1 MRLVFTGTNIID
13 GAASAPIEN
22 ASVAIEDGRIVEIV
36 SDGKLVDTRGA
47 TVTELDG
54 AYLLPGLW
62 DAHVHPEYPIAP
74 GTTVAQQTADF
85 GMQLSRALTHGG
97 VTSVRCGG
105 AANYMDVAWRRV
117 FDSGKMPGPR
127 VFASGYF
134 LTTTGGHF
142 LTSGQARECD
152 GPYGFVQAI
161 REGIKNS
168 VDHIKLN
175 LSGGIMGPP
184 WDLHK
189 HSFLL
194 QDELEAAFALC
205 HQREFKVMAHATN
218 PDAVK
223 AAIRLG
229 AHTVEHGYI
238 QDDECIDMFTASG
251 AWYVPTLA
259 ISHLTQEQAANDW
272 ERDWIERRQI
282 AADLQRRANAAS
294 DEHAKWFKRALDEG
308 VKMALGSDIR
318 PLSEAAL
325 LEMGLWVRDGATPYQ
340 AIQAATRNAAEMCG
354 VGDELGTVEAGK
366 LADLIVVADNPLDDI
381 QNIRKL
387 MLVIKDGRVVAD
399 WRGTR
404 IAEKQIDATS
414 SSCRTTAV
422 GCVSSAASRLPV
434 PGARPGRCW

>member
-1 MRLVFTGTNIID
+1 MTSAARLVVTGVNVID
-13 GAASAPIEN
+13 GISPIPIEN
-22 ASVAIEDGRIVEIV
+22 ASVVVEDGRIAEVLG
-36 SDGKLVDTRGA
+36 SSRSPDTRDA
-47 TVTELDG
+47 IVLELDG

-62 DAHVHPEYPIAP
+62 DVHVHPEYPIPP
-74 GTTVAQQTADF
+74 GTTTAQQTADF
-85 GMQLSRALTHGG
+85 GAQLSRAITDGG

-105 AANYMDVAWRRV
+105 AAHYMDVAWKRI
-117 FDSGKMPGPR
+117 FDSGLMVGPR

-194 QDELEAAFALC
+194 EDELQAAFSLC

-238 QDDECIDMFTASG
+238 QDEECLSMFQSSG

-259 ISHLTQEQAANDW
+259 ISHLTREQATN
-272 ERDWIERRQI
+272 EREREWVERRQI
-282 AADLQRRANAAS
+282 AQDLQRRANAAS
-294 DEHAKWFKRALDEG
+294 DEHAKWFKRALDSDI
-308 VKMALGSDIR
+308 KMALGSDIR
-318 PLSEAAL
+318 PLSEAAH
-325 LEMGLWVRDGATPYQ
+325 LEMGLWVRDGATPWQ
-340 AIQAATRNAAEMCG
+340 AIQAATKNAAELCG
-354 VGDELGTVEAGK
+354 VGDELGTVEAEK
-366 LADLIVVADNPLDDI
+366 LADLIVVAGNPLDDI
-381 QNIRKL
+381 GNIRNL
-387 MLVIKDGRVVAD
+387 MLVIKDG
-399 WRGTR
+399 
-404 IAEKQIDATS
+404 QI
-414 SSCRTTAV
+414 
-422 GCVSSAASRLPV
+422 VSDKRSQ
-434 PGARPGRCW
+434 

>member
-1 MRLVFTGTNIID
+1 MTSAARIVLSGMNVVD
-13 GAASAPIEN
+13 GVSPKPIEN
-22 ASVAIEDGRIVEIV
+22 ASVTVENGRIVEV
-36 SDGKLVDTRGA
+36 LDDSKSPDTRDA
-47 TVTELDG
+47 QVLELDG

-62 DAHVHPEYPIAP
+62 DVHVHPEYPLPP
-74 GTTVAQQTADF
+74 GITVAQQTADF
-85 GMQLSRALTHGG
+85 GAQLSRALTDGG

-105 AANYMDVAWRRV
+105 AANYMDVAWKRV
-117 FDSGKMPGPR
+117 FDSGKIVGPR

-161 REGIKNS
+161 REGIRNS

-194 QDELEAAFALC
+194 EDELQAAFALC

-238 QDDECIDMFTASG
+238 QDDECLDMFNSSG
-251 AWYVPTLA
+251 TWYVPTLA
-259 ISHLTQEQAANDW
+259 ISHLTREQASNEW
-272 ERDWIERRQI
+272 EREWVERRQI
-282 AADLQRRANAAS
+282 AADLQRRAKDAS
-294 DEHAKWFKRALDEG
+294 DEHAKWFKRARDRG
-308 VKMALGSDIR
+308 IKMALGSDIR
-318 PLSEAAL
+318 PLSEAAH
-325 LEMGLWVRDGATPYQ
+325 LEMGLWVRDGATPWQ
-340 AIQAATRNAAEMCG
+340 AIQAATKNAAELCG

-366 LADLIVVADNPLDDI
+366 LADLIVVAGNPLDDI
-381 QNIRKL
+381 TNIRKL
-387 MLVIKDGRVVAD
+387 MLVIKEGQVVSD
-399 WRGTR
+399 WRANSHR
-404 IAEKQIDATS
+404 
-414 SSCRTTAV
+414 
-422 GCVSSAASRLPV
+422 
-434 PGARPGRCW
+434 

>member
-1 MRLVFTGTNIID
+1 MTSAARLVLSGVNVID
-13 GAASAPIEN
+13 SLSPNPIEN
-22 ASVAIEDGRIVEIV
+22 ASVTVENRRIVEV
-36 SDGKLVDTRGA
+36 LDDSKSPHTRDA
-47 TVTELDG
+47 HVLELDG
-54 AYLLPGLW
+54 TYLLPGLW
-62 DAHVHPEYPIAP
+62 DVHVHPEYPLPP
-74 GTTVAQQTADF
+74 GITVAQQTADF
-85 GMQLSRALTHGG
+85 GAQLSRALTGGG

-105 AANYMDVAWRRV
+105 AANYMDVAWKRV
-117 FDSGKMPGPR
+117 FDSGRIAGPR

-194 QDELEAAFALC
+194 EDELEAAFALC

-223 AAIRLG
+223 AAIGLG

-238 QDDECIDMFTASG
+238 QDEECLDMFMASG

-259 ISHLTQEQAANDW
+259 ISHLTHDQAANDL
-272 ERDWIERRQI
+272 EREWIKRRQI
-282 AADLQRRANAAS
+282 PDDLQRRANAAS
-294 DEHAKWFKRALDEG
+294 DEHAKWFKRALDAG
-308 VKMALGSDIR
+308 IKMALGSDIR
-318 PLSEAAL
+318 PLSEAAH
-325 LEMGLWVRDGATPYQ
+325 LEMGLWVRDSATPWQ
-340 AIQAATRNAAEMCG
+340 AIQAATKNAAELCG

-381 QNIRKL
+381 ANTRNL
-387 MLVIKDGRVVAD
+387 MLVIKDGQVVSDKRAP
-399 WRGTR
+399 
-404 IAEKQIDATS
+404 
-414 SSCRTTAV
+414 AV
-422 GCVSSAASRLPV
+422 SGKSVC
-434 PGARPGRCW
+434 